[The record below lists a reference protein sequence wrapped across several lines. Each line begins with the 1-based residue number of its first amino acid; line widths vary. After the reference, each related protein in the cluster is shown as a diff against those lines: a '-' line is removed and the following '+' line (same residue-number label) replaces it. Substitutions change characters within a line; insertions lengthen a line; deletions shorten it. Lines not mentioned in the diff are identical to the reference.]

1 MSKQSPLP
9 QAPTAGPTAEPL
21 PSSSETQPLPE
32 AETGRPMQLAA
43 EFTIVNKIADDDHD
57 QWERTASGFGN
68 VEMTQQE
75 LANHINDGHPF
86 CAQHTN
92 QRRKSRNFLC
102 SDVLAVDIDKGMRL
116 DDVMKS
122 AFVQQHAAIV
132 YTTPSHAEREHHIR
146 VIFQPARTITDAA
159 EMEAAYT
166 GLARKFGGDHKCT
179 DACRFFF
186 GSKGSNPIVLGNI
199 MSNEALDELL
209 VMGREERLADTTRD
223 ADGNAVQRGPA
234 ARRSGVRLDPD
245 QQVKL
250 KNGMIMPVAELDH
263 GTIIHCPK
271 HEDDRPS
278 AYIVR
283 SQQGIAGVHCRTCR
297 ATFWPP
303 SQYPSRVDFY
313 QVEDIVRE
321 AEYGE
326 DQQALLPAAAAPVTG
341 LPTAVGALLL
351 ELLKPTDADEQAIEA
366 FDSMRS
372 HFTFSTPFLG
382 HLDAALFEGVTFVR
396 SPKGSGKTQWLERV
410 VEWCKEH
417 DKKVLLFG
425 HRQTLLDS
433 MAARLGLTCYY
444 YMDAKGQRN
453 NRPDSYYAICL
464 DSVGKLLNTKFD
476 AYDVVIIDESEQ
488 VISHLTG
495 GTMRGKRRECALKLF
510 YYLRKAKSVIV
521 SDADLG
527 AITVEAISQT
537 VGRDTPYR
545 FYINEYKESRCPF
558 YFYGDEAQL
567 VEQMVQAIREGGRHY
582 VTTNSKTK
590 AEALAELVYREFGEE
605 RKALLVTS
613 ETVKQPEVQQFI
625 NHVKSEF
632 LDYAVVIA
640 SPTMGTG
647 IDITFPENAQ
657 LVDNVYGFFET
668 RVNTHFDID
677 QQLAR
682 VRHPKAIRVW
692 VAGQTFGFETD
703 PNVIRQ
709 EAEDNGTLSDALLGI
724 RPDGSLVV
732 DEPYLRI
739 YARVV
744 SDARASKNR
753 LRHNLHELR
762 VRNGWQVESV
772 ASDTAESKEGEK
784 KLEQAKAAVKA
795 KYNAALCAAD
805 KIDQDQ
811 YRTLRERSAAGGML
825 TKQEELSMRR
835 REVELFYRTDI
846 TLELAELDDRGA
858 YRDKVRLMEVYLT
871 PLEYLKTRAMAEHD
885 AEYLPTDRS
894 HEMLKKVL
902 LHELLVAAGIAD
914 DDTPIKPDV
923 YVTKESLG
931 QFVEVCQRNRSK
943 IQELFGLYVR
953 KDVSRTAVRQLRDI
967 LELMGVGLGGIDR
980 KKQGGV
986 TTNVYPFDAGSW
998 EVMKEIVERRVSTVA
1013 KSSTAWFDIETDSQ
1027 RAKKKRLEKEAKDR
1041 AQRRG
1046 LLVYE

>member
-1 MSKQSPLP
+1 
-9 QAPTAGPTAEPL
+9 
-21 PSSSETQPLPE
+21 
-32 AETGRPMQLAA
+32 MQLAT
-43 EFTIVNKIADDDHD
+43 ESTIVNKIADDDQE
-57 QWERTASGFGN
+57 QWKRAASDFVN

-75 LANHINDGHPF
+75 LADHINNGHPF
-86 CAQHTN
+86 CAQHKN
-92 QRRKSRNFLC
+92 RRKRSNFLG

-116 DDVMKS
+116 DDVLNS
-122 AFVQQHAAIV
+122 AFVRQHAAIV
-132 YTTPSHAEREHHIR
+132 YTTPSHTERDHHIR

-186 GSKGSNPIVLGNI
+186 GSKGSNPIVLGNV

-209 VMGREERLADTTRD
+209 VLGREERLADTTRD
-223 ADGNAVQRGPA
+223 ADGNAIQRGPA
-234 ARRSGVRLDPD
+234 ARRSAVRLDPD

-283 SQQGIAGVHCRTCR
+283 SQQGIAGVHCRACH

-321 AEYGE
+321 AEYWE
-326 DQQALLPAAAAPVTG
+326 DQQARLPTAAAPITVP
-341 LPTAVGALLL
+341 PTAVGSLLL

-372 HFTFSTPFLG
+372 HYTFSTPLLG
-382 HLDAALFEGVTFVR
+382 HLDPAVFDGVTFLR
-396 SPKGSGKTQWLERV
+396 SPKGSGKTEWLVKV
-410 VEWCKEH
+410 VQWCKELG
-417 DKKVLLFG
+417 KTVLLFG

-433 MAARLGLTCYY
+433 MATRLGMTCYY

-476 AYDVVIIDESEQ
+476 EYDVVIIDESEQ

-545 FYINEYKESRCPF
+545 FFVNEYKESRCPF
-558 YFYGDEAQL
+558 YFHGDEAQL

-613 ETVKQPEVQQFI
+613 ETVKQPNVQQFI

-647 IDITFPENAQ
+647 IDITFADNAQ
-657 LVDNVYGFFET
+657 LVDNVFGFFET

-709 EAEDNGTLSDALLGI
+709 EAEDNGTLSDILLNI
-724 RPDGSLVV
+724 RTDDGTSEV
-732 DEPYLRI
+732 DNTYLNI

-762 VRNGWQVESV
+762 VRNGWQVETV
-772 ASDTAESKEGEK
+772 APDTAESKEGEK
-784 KLEQAKAAVKA
+784 KLEQAKAAVAA

-805 KIDQDQ
+805 KIDQDR
-811 YRTLRERSAAGGML
+811 YRTLRERSSAGGML

-835 REVELFYRTDI
+835 REAELFYRTEI

-871 PLEYLKTRAMAEHD
+871 PLEYLKTRAMAEYD
-885 AEYLPTDRS
+885 ADYLPTDRS

-914 DDTPIKPDV
+914 DDTPIKSDV
-923 YVTKESLG
+923 CVTKESLS

-986 TTNVYPFDAGSW
+986 ITNAYPFDAGSW

-1013 KSSTAWFDIETDSQ
+1013 KSSTPWFDIETDSQ

-1041 AQRRG
+1041 ARRRG